1 MNETI
6 MHKEIFLIPES
17 LTLTKSYNEKIVK
30 EVKKVFL
37 EKDIK
42 NVMVVARGSSDNVGV
57 YLKYLF
63 EIYLHIPVSF
73 AACSVVTKYNSY
85 LNFDKTLVI
94 GISQSGAGE
103 DIRSYLEMARKNG
116 ALTLAIT
123 NNLDSICAKASEFNF
138 YLNLTKEEALA
149 ATKTFISQMYVV
161 LMLVKELSDNKK
173 VALALDSLDE
183 KVKEILSKE
192 EDIKEVARNCIDF
205 IDCYLLSRGIN
216 YVSSLEGALKI
227 QETTFIK
234 AKAYASSDFYHGP
247 MAIVDEKQNM
257 FLLAARGEVEDDN
270 HAIYDKIKSLK
281 ANIIAITNDEYYKQ
295 EKNLIKIP
303 ECDEIISP
311 FLIIIAIQ
319 LLVCNISI
327 LKGIDVDHS
336 RNLNK
341 VTVTR

>member
-17 LTLTKSYNEKIVK
+17 LKLTKSYNEKIVT
-30 EVKKVFL
+30 ELKKVFL

-42 NVMVVARGSSDNVGV
+42 NVMIVARGSSNNVGV

-94 GISQSGAGE
+94 GISQSG
-103 DIRSYLEMARKNG
+103 
-116 ALTLAIT
+116 
-123 NNLDSICAKASEFNF
+123 NLDSICAKTSEFNL

-281 ANIIAITNDEYYKQ
+281 ANIIAITNDEYYKD